1 VSRTEER
8 TRDAPTPGTSPLR
21 WDRRD
26 AIALAFL
33 GLVVALPLVGLLR
46 YQGPPMEEGFML
58 AFPEQILD
66 GRFPHRDFLH
76 LYGPGSLYVLA
87 VVYAVFGADLTV
99 ERMVGLVQL
108 LAFTGGL
115 YALLRPW
122 GRRLAAP
129 AAAIGFVILL
139 MPLGLAALAWN
150 GALALGIC
158 AVASGAAA
166 VRHPVERSGR
176 RLAAVAGV
184 LGGAALLY
192 RPDMVLAVGLG
203 LGVVWWE
210 LDRRRR
216 TPLLVAAGATVALY
230 VPHLLVSG
238 PADSFRGMFLEPVVE
253 LRDGRALPVPPS
265 WDRIDGFLQRAGALR
280 TTGWPLPMPEL
291 SHQIHLWFWLVPL
304 SIVLTVAV
312 AWVLGRREPGSA
324 RATSF
329 WPASLFGAALISQ
342 ALQRPDT
349 THLAW
354 VTCVTFPLA
363 VVATSWLLER
373 WRPAWPLP
381 ARTALAVGAVLAV
394 LVVVIPFYPL
404 RTYADLVGQSFGR
417 NRFGFEIRNGDRW
430 FYYGDEATAADA
442 QRVVDELAERSRPG
456 QRLVVGPQDLSRTN
470 YSDSFFYHLFP
481 ELVPGT
487 RYIEMDPGIAD
498 TDESGLAVELEHNDW
513 LIRSVVA
520 DGWEEPNTSAE
531 SRSPA
536 ANRVVEREY
545 CEVLS
550 TPSFVLSERCR
561 ER

>member
-1 VSRTEER
+1 VTRTEELTER
-8 TRDAPTPGTSPLR
+8 APASGADPLR

-26 AIALAFL
+26 ALALVFL
-33 GLVVALPLVGLLR
+33 GLVVALPLAGLLR

-87 VVYAVFGADLTV
+87 AVYAVFGADLTV

-150 GALALGIC
+150 GALALGVC
-158 AVASGAAA
+158 AVAAGAAA
-166 VRHPVERSGR
+166 VRHPDDRVGR
-176 RLAAVAGV
+176 RLAALAGV

-192 RPDMVLAVGLG
+192 RPDMVLAVGAG

-210 LDRRRR
+210 LARRRR
-216 TPLLVAAGATVALY
+216 GPLLVGAGATLLLY
-230 VPHLLVSG
+230 VPHVLVSG
-238 PADSFRGMFLEPVVE
+238 PAASVRGMFLEPVFE

-291 SHQIHLWFWLVPL
+291 SHQIHLWFWLVPA
-304 SIVLTVAV
+304 SIVLAVAV
-312 AWVLGRREPGSA
+312 GWVLRRREPGSA
-324 RATSF
+324 RATSY

-363 VVATSWLLER
+363 LVAFAWLLER
-373 WRPAWPLP
+373 WRPSWPLG
-381 ARTALAVGAVLAV
+381 ARQVLAVGAVLGI

-404 RTYADLVGQSFGR
+404 RTYADLVGQSVGR

-442 QRVVDELAERSRPG
+442 QRVVDELSSQSRAGER
-456 QRLVVGPQDLSRTN
+456 LIVGPADLSRTN

-481 ELVPGT
+481 DLVPGT
-487 RYIEMDPGIAD
+487 RFIEMDPGIAD
-498 TDESGLAVELEHNDW
+498 TEDSGLAGELERSDW

-520 DGWEEPNTSAE
+520 DGWEEPNTSAAA
-531 SRSPA
+531 RSPS
-536 ANRVVEREY
+536 ANRVVERDY
-545 CEVLS
+545 CEVLA
-550 TPSFVLSERCR
+550 TPSFVLSQRCPGR
-561 ER
+561 